1 MDKKMPMLY
10 PTGWVGGKNF
20 HQGLLNGVNRNKVIL
35 HSPKGTLMASFAV
48 KKKQPRNFYDM
59 WIKNFE
65 VKIKHSWTVMMVAG
79 EASAYL
85 NAAEKEEE
93 WLIDV
98 RKNDN
103 HPLTYKD
110 ANEFGILLIE
120 SLSESNITLY
130 SDYMVVIK
138 DTI

>member
-1 MDKKMPMLY
+1 MLY

-35 HSPKGTLMASFAV
+35 YSPKGTLMASFAV
-48 KKKQPRNFYDM
+48 KKNLSRNFYDM

-65 VKIKHSWTVMMVAG
+65 VKINHSWTLMMVAG
-79 EASAYL
+79 QPSAYF

-103 HPLTYKD
+103 DLLTYKD
-110 ANEFGILLIE
+110 VHDFGNLLIE
-120 SLSESNITLY
+120 SLSESNITLS
-130 SDYMVVIK
+130 SDYMVIIK

>member
-1 MDKKMPMLY
+1 MLY

-20 HQGLLNGVNRNKVIL
+20 HQGLLNGANRNKVIL
-35 HSPKGTLMASFAV
+35 YSPKGTLMASFAV
-48 KKKQPRNFYDM
+48 KKNLSRNSYDM
-59 WIKNFE
+59 WIKKFE
-65 VKIKHSWTVMMVAG
+65 VKINHSWTVIMVAG
-79 EASAYL
+79 EPSAYF
-85 NAAEKEEE
+85 NAAEKEKE

-98 RKNDN
+98 RKNNN

-110 ANEFGILLIE
+110 VHDFGNLLIE

-130 SDYMVVIK
+130 SEYMVVIK

>member
-1 MDKKMPMLY
+1 MDEKMAMLY
-10 PTGWVGGKNF
+10 PTGLVGGKNF
-20 HQGLLNGVNRNKVIL
+20 HQGLLNGANRNKVIL
-35 HSPKGTLMASFAV
+35 YSPKGTLMASYAV
-48 KKKQPRNFYDM
+48 KKNLPRNCYDM

-65 VKIKHSWTVMMVAG
+65 VKIKHSWTVMMVAS
-79 EASAYL
+79 EPSAYF
-85 NAAEKEEE
+85 NAVEKEEE

-110 ANEFGILLIE
+110 VHDFGILLIE
-120 SLSESNITLY
+120 SLSESNMTLY
-130 SDYMVVIK
+130 SDYMLVIK

>member
-1 MDKKMPMLY
+1 MDEEMPMLY
-10 PTGWVGGKNF
+10 PTGCVGGKNF
-20 HQGLLNGVNRNKVIL
+20 HQGLLNGANRNKVIL
-35 HSPKGTLMASFAV
+35 YSPQGTLMASFAV
-48 KKKQPRNFYDM
+48 KKNLSSNFYDM

-65 VKIKHSWTVMMVAG
+65 VKINHSWTVLMVAG
-79 EASAYL
+79 EPSAYF

-103 HPLTYKD
+103 DVLTYKD
-110 ANEFGILLIE
+110 VHDFGNLLIE

-130 SDYMVVIK
+130 SDYMVIIK